1 MRLTEMA
8 HDYLAQQLNPGDRAI
23 DATAGN
29 GHDSAYMAQLVG
41 PEGHVLAI
49 DIQHAAINA
58 TRARLEAD
66 GCLAQS
72 ELRVADHAS
81 ALQALCPKCTNSLN
95 AITFNLGYLPGS
107 DKCIQTEPDSTLDAL
122 HASSQLLQSG
132 GLLLVTAYR
141 GHPGG
146 LSEADRVADWMQQI
160 QSRGWS
166 VESHEPVVSGTRIPP
181 ILWVA
186 RKTPVAET

>member
-1 MRLTEMA
+1 MRLTELA
-8 HDYLAQQLNPGDRAI
+8 HDYLAQQLKPGDRAI

-49 DIQHAAINA
+49 DIQPAAINA

-72 ELRVADHAS
+72 ELRVADHAH
-81 ALQALCPKCTNSLN
+81 ALQALSRKQANSLSV
-95 AITFNLGYLPGS
+95 ITFNLGYLPGS
-107 DKCIQTEPDSTLDAL
+107 DKRIQTEPASTLDAL

-146 LSEADRVADWMQQI
+146 LSEADSVAEWMQQI

-166 VESHEPVVSGTRIPP
+166 VDSHEPVVSGTRIPP

>member
-1 MRLTEMA
+1 MRLTELA
-8 HDYLAQQLNPGDRAI
+8 HRYLAQQLKPGDRAI

-41 PEGHVLAI
+41 PEGHLLAI
-49 DIQHAAINA
+49 DIQHAAITA
-58 TRARLEAD
+58 TRARLERE
-66 GCLAQS
+66 GCLPQS
-72 ELRVADHAS
+72 ELRAADHAC
-81 ALQALCPKCTNSLN
+81 ALQALCSGRANSIG

-107 DKCIQTEPDSTLDAL
+107 DKRIQTEPGSTLDAL
-122 HASSQLLQSG
+122 HASSQLLQRG

-146 LSEADRVADWMQQI
+146 LSEADSVAKWMQLLQA
-160 QSRGWS
+160 RGWS
-166 VESHEPVVSGTRIPP
+166 VESHEPVVSSTRVPP

-186 RKTPVAET
+186 HKTTAPNA